1 MSPRARR
8 ILRWSFFALSAGA
21 ALLVLLGIWLA
32 RDHSDTFEARR
43 GKLASAVVEERVE
56 VDGHVEEH
64 VVLLSTS
71 GLRVELAVKR
81 PVGAAPEGGR
91 PVALL
96 LGGLETGRK
105 ALRFVPDTRG
115 SVAVALSYP
124 YAGPKKPKGLDA
136 VGAIP
141 TIRAALRD
149 TAPAIRLAADW
160 ILAQDGVDATRLEL
174 VGVSLGAP
182 FACIAGALDAR
193 FSRVWAVHGGGD
205 GASMIDAG
213 LRRKI
218 AFAPARWLVAQAA
231 WITAGGPP
239 LAPERWVGRIAPRR
253 FVQVAARDDERIP
266 RSSTDL
272 LFTAAG
278 EPKELVWTE
287 GGHVDTDKERIARE
301 LVDLVLT
308 RMTR

>member
-8 ILRWSFFALSAGA
+8 ILRWGAFLVAASA
-21 ALLVLLGIWLA
+21 ALLALLGIWLA
-32 RDHSDTFEARR
+32 RDPSGTFEARH
-43 GKLASAVVEERVE
+43 GTLASAVVEERVE
-56 VDGHVEEH
+56 VGGYVEEH

-81 PVGAAPEGGR
+81 PVGDAPDGGR

-96 LGGLETGRK
+96 LGGLETGRE

-115 SVAVALSYP
+115 AIAVALSYP
-124 YAGPKKPKGLDA
+124 YAGPKKPKGLA
-136 VGAIP
+136 VVGAVP
-141 TIRAALRD
+141 AIRAALRD

-160 ILAQDGVDATRLEL
+160 VLAQDGVDASRFEL

-182 FACIAGALDAR
+182 FACIAGALDPR
-193 FSRVWAVHGGGD
+193 FTRVWAVHGGGD
-205 GASMIDAG
+205 GAAMIDAG
-213 LRRKI
+213 LRRRI

-239 LAPERWVGRIAPRR
+239 LAPERWVGGIAPRR

-266 RSSTDL
+266 RSSTDS
-272 LFTAAG
+272 LFAAAE
-278 EPKELVWTE
+278 EPKELVWTD
-287 GGHVDTDKERIARE
+287 GGHVDTDRERIARE

-308 RMTR
+308 RMAR